1 MAWLKPQK
9 SICLALLLFSNQLAG
24 FPAPIRFRLKYLC
37 HAFPVNKYLRN
48 SPPRTKQFGV
58 LDNLLLDVLLCS
70 IAEYFNSLF
79 VFSRAQRALENTA
92 QLVKIFS
99 DTTQQNV
106 FKRQKLNQRRGSYS
120 CKYGIPV
127 FVLFVLSYFVLT
139 NVPTLSSSL
148 NEIVAVSSF
157 PLFF

>member
-1 MAWLKPQK
+1 M
-9 SICLALLLFSNQLAG
+9 
-24 FPAPIRFRLKYLC
+24 
-37 HAFPVNKYLRN
+37 
-48 SPPRTKQFGV
+48 

-79 VFSRAQRALENTA
+79 VFSRAQRARENTA
-92 QLVKIFS
+92 QLVKILS

-106 FKRQKLNQRRGSYS
+106 LKRQKLNQRRGFYS

-139 NVPTLSSSL
+139 NVPTLSSLL